1 MYKTFSYNT
10 KCHDFICSC
19 CRDYICD
26 NKLIPNESVTSCIE
40 NLESCLTKRIVLHLL
55 FCRRIREWDAGPDS
69 SYIIHIHVD
78 IRSYSEFKIPH

>member
-10 KCHDFICSC
+10 KCHDFC

-78 IRSYSEFKIPH
+78 IRSYSEFKIPR

>member
-10 KCHDFICSC
+10 KCHDFC

-26 NKLIPNESVTSCIE
+26 NKLIPNKSVTSCIE

-78 IRSYSEFKIPH
+78 IRSYSEFKIPR